1 MRRGI
6 LAMAA
11 IASTACGG
19 GQDASAANTNADS
32 ATMMIGREA
41 IAIVEQRTISTGP
54 AISGSLAPALE
65 ATVRAEVAGAVL
77 QTSVEA
83 GQSVPRG
90 AVMARIDD
98 TALRD
103 GHISAQSE
111 VRTAEQSLQVAKRNA
126 ERAASLAAAGAIAER
141 DLEQANWNVTNA
153 QSQLASA
160 RARLALASEQLAKTR
175 ARAPFAGIVSEK
187 SVSAGDVVQPGAEM
201 FTVVDPTTMRLEAA
215 VPAEQLGALRVGAP
229 VAFSVSGYPG
239 RTFEGKIS
247 RINPTADPATRQ
259 VRILV
264 SLPNASRTLVAGLFA
279 EGRVSSESRE
289 GLVAPMAAVDIR
301 GLRPTVVR
309 LRGGRVVRAQVEL
322 GLRDEAA
329 ETVEISSGVAA
340 GDTLLLG
347 AAQGISQ
354 GTRVRVGVVADRPT
368 AQR

>member
-1 MRRGI
+1 MKRGI
-6 LAMAA
+6 LAIAA
-11 IASTACGG
+11 LVSTACGG
-19 GQDASAANTNADS
+19 GKDASAANTTADS

-41 IAIVEQRTISTGP
+41 IAVVEKKTISTGP
-54 AISGSLAPALE
+54 AISGSLAPELE
-65 ATVRAEVAGAVL
+65 ATVRAEVAGPVL
-77 QTSVEA
+77 QTYVEA
-83 GQSVPRG
+83 GQSVPKG
-90 AVMARIDD
+90 TVMARIDD

-103 GHISAQSE
+103 SHISAQSE
-111 VRTAEQSLQVAKRNA
+111 VRTAEQSLQVARRNA
-126 ERAASLAAAGAIAER
+126 ERSASLAAAGAIAER

-175 ARAPFAGIVSEK
+175 VRAPFAGIVSEK
-187 SVSAGDVVQPGAEM
+187 SVSAGDVVQPGTEM
-201 FTVVDPTTMRLEAA
+201 FTVVDPSSMRLEAS

-239 RTFEGKIS
+239 RTFTGKIA
-247 RINPTADPATRQ
+247 RINPTADPTTRQ
-259 VRILV
+259 LRILV
-264 SLPNASRTLVAGLFA
+264 SLPNENRTLVAGLFA
-279 EGRVSSESRE
+279 EGRVSSEAHE

-309 LRGGRVVRAQVEL
+309 LRGGRVERAPVEL